1 VEWLGEVPEH
11 WEVKPLKYIIT
22 LTSGGTPSK
31 ENLSYW
37 NGSIPWASSK
47 DLKAD
52 ELFDTQDHISQKALD
67 EGAAALVP
75 TGSIL
80 TVVRVM
86 ILIHTFPV
94 VVTHVPMAINQD
106 LKTVMP
112 SSMIAPGY
120 LAWLL
125 RGASS
130 EILGRVDEAGHGT
143 KVLRID
149 SWLAM
154 HVPVP
159 PAMVQELIVAAL
171 VRRLLKI
178 DALTDKTQLSVSLL
192 RERRSALISAAVTGQ
207 IDVRGMVPEANAA

>member
-1 VEWLGEVPEH
+1 
-11 WEVKPLKYIIT
+11 
-22 LTSGGTPSK
+22 
-31 ENLSYW
+31 
-37 NGSIPWASSK
+37 
-47 DLKAD
+47 
-52 ELFDTQDHISQKALD
+52 
-67 EGAAALVP
+67 
-75 TGSIL
+75 
-80 TVVRVM
+80 
-86 ILIHTFPV
+86 
-94 VVTHVPMAINQD
+94 
-106 LKTVMP
+106 
-112 SSMIAPGY
+112 MIAPGY

-154 HVPVP
+154 RVPVP

-171 VRRLLKI
+171 ARRLLKI